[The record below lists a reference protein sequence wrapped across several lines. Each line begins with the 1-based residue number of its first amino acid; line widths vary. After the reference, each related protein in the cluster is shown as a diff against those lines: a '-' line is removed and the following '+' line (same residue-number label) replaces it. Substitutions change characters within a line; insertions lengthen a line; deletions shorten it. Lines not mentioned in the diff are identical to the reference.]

1 MDYSTPDSY
10 DELVMFDTKSLYL
23 YEVKD
28 VLEAS
33 CNAPIYFMT
42 PVKIGDSLYIDGGMG
57 GNCPLAE
64 AMERLKQIF
73 PGSKLNS
80 ALSIAPPPKPKS
92 KKLILEKFL
101 HTFLKFFNLLIISEP
116 IPTSKQ
122 LKYYLSYFPK
132 QMTSGYSIYMETKK
146 QFKEATFQ
154 RREPRA
160 NQCKVFKMDELNVDA
175 MIEAVKK
182 ER

>member
-33 CNAPIYFMT
+33 CNAPIYFVT

-92 KKLILEKFL
+92 KKFFERKSFSNISKVLLFVTYYRTHSYKQTTKILSK
-101 HTFLKFFNLLIISEP
+101 LLSQ
-116 IPTSKQ
+116 T
-122 LKYYLSYFPK
+122 
-132 QMTSGYSIYMETKK
+132 
-146 QFKEATFQ
+146 
-154 RREPRA
+154 
-160 NQCKVFKMDELNVDA
+160 ND
-175 MIEAVKK
+175 
-182 ER
+182 